1 MTRIR
6 EARRAAHPRGDTTE
20 AASEAPVAL
29 EPPEVLYEDQWCIV
43 DGEGLLIK
51 CYFFPTGGS
60 RRVAWARLAGARRHA
75 ESGPLNTKGW
85 GMAAD
90 FGVWWACDLGRSF
103 SRPTSQLLIVSERKP
118 RGADVEWPEKGFT
131 CADPERVLALLER
144 REHQSRP
151 AWPPPPPESGGP
163 GAAGQGDDARARASQ
178 GVGVC
183 SPFS

>member
-1 MTRIR
+1 M
-6 EARRAAHPRGDTTE
+6 
-20 AASEAPVAL
+20 
-29 EPPEVLYEDQWCIV
+29 LYEDQWCTV

-75 ESGPLNTKGW
+75 DSGPLNTKGW

-103 SRPTSQLLIVSERKP
+103 SRPTSQLLIVGEREP
-118 RGADVEWPEKGFT
+118 RSARIEWPEKGFT

-144 REHQSRP
+144 RKPPEGPQ
-151 AWPPPPPESGGP
+151 AWPPPPPDNSGSP
-163 GAAGQGDDARARASQ
+163 SAAGDRRPRADR
-178 GVGVC
+178 GGVC
-183 SPFS
+183 WPFS